1 LTIHFRVTRILC
13 AVPKLA
19 AADTLGLMNA
29 LPVDL
34 TTDEWIFFAILV
46 VIIFGVGGVPRLAER
61 LFGDRS
67 NDAS

>member
-1 LTIHFRVTRILC
+1 
-13 AVPKLA
+13 
-19 AADTLGLMNA
+19 MNA